1 MSCPHA
7 ETTTVAWCYGEA
19 DDAHAAHIASCE
31 PCQAVVAD
39 HELVTGAVAP
49 LAPALVG
56 AGPPPVGAASA
67 PPRRLLAPTAIGI
80 GVALAAAALLAIGVA
95 QRTPSPTP
103 YVEPAP
109 VPVATAPEPLPDDHV
124 DARIDALLLELE
136 ALDADPSLL

>member
-19 DDAHAAHIASCE
+19 DDGHAAHIASCE

-49 LAPALVG
+49 LVPALVE
-56 AGPPPVGAASA
+56 AAPA
-67 PPRRLLAPTAIGI
+67 PSRRWLAPTAIGI

-109 VPVATAPEPLPDDHV
+109 VPVATAPEPLPDDRV